1 VELRER
7 VRRWAALRREQG
19 QSWTAIASE
28 LGLGLDTLR
37 RWCAVSP
44 STALVAVT
52 VIADGSSERLVSIAS
67 PMGFR
72 IEGLSLAE
80 ASELLRALG

>member
-1 VELRER
+1 
-7 VRRWAALRREQG
+7 
-19 QSWTAIASE
+19 
-28 LGLGLDTLR
+28 
-37 RWCAVSP
+37 
-44 STALVAVT
+44 